1 MMETSG
7 KLRALIWRQNC
18 VGTFK
23 PTDRYA
29 PTQVPQQLH
38 DRVRHWLDEETNYI
52 ALGINAALEHRDA
65 ELSRPMMFLHGTTND
80 VPVLDPVPTV
90 IKNYQFADVLGDAD
104 LPDPLL
110 GTITVPR
117 DGLYTGIAFMY
128 GLQPS
133 LDKDDEIH
141 LLVDIEAVTQYPVA
155 TFDVATNKTQARV
168 FTGSLTGP
176 LLEGM
181 VLKLMMSATSDMG
194 AFLTQRSTF
203 QLEWI
208 KEL

>member
-1 MMETSG
+1 M
-7 KLRALIWRQNC
+7 
-18 VGTFK
+18 GTFK
-23 PTDRYA
+23 PTDRYS
-29 PTQVPQQLH
+29 PTEVPQEAH
-38 DRVRHWLDEETNYI
+38 DRLRHWLDEETEYI
-52 ALGINAALEHRDA
+52 ALGVNAALEYRDEQLA
-65 ELSRPMMFLHGTTND
+65 IPKMFLHGTTDD
-80 VPVLDPVPTV
+80 VPIIDPVPTL
-90 IKNYQFADVLGDAD
+90 IKNYEFADVLGDAD

-110 GTITVPR
+110 GEITIPR

-141 LLVDIEAVTQYPVA
+141 LLVDIIGVTQYPVA

-176 LLEGM
+176 LLKGM
-181 VLKLMMSATSDMG
+181 VLRLMMSATSDMG
-194 AFLTQRSTF
+194 AFLTQRATF